1 MTELKYN
8 THLLSINNEH
18 RLKQE
23 MLRIGADGPG
33 IKLML
38 PKGELLIIKLEQV
51 SLKALLILKQEMLSR
66 GGEAVVNRKVAALE
80 QELSDVLL
88 MGTRKQFRELT
99 QKLKVQPF
107 GLKKMGQ
114 EITEVIDNW
123 SVRSDVRTM
132 DCNGKK
138 LRLGDRT
145 LVMGILN
152 LTPDSFSDGG
162 EFMDVEAAVHR
173 ALEMERDGADVI
185 DIGGESTRPGHIP
198 ISAAEE
204 LDRILPVIKGLA
216 GKLQIPISIDTY
228 KAEVA
233 EQALANGAN
242 LINDIWGLKHDR
254 LMAEVIAR
262 YKVPV
267 IIMHNREFA
276 SYKSLLSDIIADL
289 RSSVE
294 LALAAG
300 IQSDQII
307 LDPGIGFAKS
317 QCENLL
323 VMNRLAEIVYLGY
336 PVLLGA
342 SRKSLIGNTLN
353 LDKKDRLEGTIAT
366 VCQAIAQGCQLVRVH
381 DVLEVKR
388 AVTMMDAMVY
398 VGEEE

>member
-1 MTELKYN
+1 MKYN

-185 DIGGESTRPGHIP
+185 DIGGESARPGHIP

>member
-1 MTELKYN
+1 MKYN

>member
-1 MTELKYN
+1 MKYN

-307 LDPGIGFAKS
+307 LDPGIGLPKS

>member
-185 DIGGESTRPGHIP
+185 DIGGESARPGHIP